1 MGIDLS
7 KLRQASDN
15 AANKVNKSYEEE
27 IVALVDFSN
36 FSKILKELQNT
47 SVEPTEIEAL
57 RKEIEKA
64 DNKNAALLRILKSGN
79 TLAKALISVIHR
91 N

>member
-27 IVALVDFSN
+27 IVTLVDFSN

-47 SVEPTEIEAL
+47 SVQSIEIEAL

-64 DNKNAALLRILKSGN
+64 DNKYAVLLRILKSGN
-79 TLAKALISVIHR
+79 TLAKALISIIHR

>member
-27 IVALVDFSN
+27 MVALVDFSN

-47 SVEPTEIEAL
+47 SVQSVEIEAL

-79 TLAKALISVIHR
+79 TLAKALISIIHR